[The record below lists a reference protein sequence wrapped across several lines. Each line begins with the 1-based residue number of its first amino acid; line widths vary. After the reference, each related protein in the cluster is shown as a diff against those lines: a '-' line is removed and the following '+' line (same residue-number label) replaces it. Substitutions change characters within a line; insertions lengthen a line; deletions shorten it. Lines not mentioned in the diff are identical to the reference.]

1 MRPNPHQTQSRPQPI
16 LSDAIYTTDEAAV
29 LVRVK
34 PSTIRAAVRLGKIRG
49 AGRPFRIRGSELFKL
64 CAA

>member
-1 MRPNPHQTQSRPQPI
+1 MQKETGSTVHPRVI
-16 LSDAIYTTDEAAV
+16 LADAIYTTDEAAV
-29 LVRVK
+29 LVRVR